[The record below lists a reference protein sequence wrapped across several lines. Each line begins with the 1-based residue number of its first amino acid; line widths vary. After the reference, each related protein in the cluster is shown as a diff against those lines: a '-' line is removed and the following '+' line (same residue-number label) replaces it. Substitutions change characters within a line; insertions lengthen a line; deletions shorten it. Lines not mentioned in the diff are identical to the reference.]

1 MPTEN
6 PNGYSFMMSWNTFLP
21 AKNLTIRDCTVVRSE
36 SRAVFGAQHGGGGAL
51 SGYRFENIIV
61 EGDVQRPFSI
71 TVATNPW
78 GGSADGTIRDV
89 VFRNVSFTGSGKSD
103 SVLKGHGPAAGPG
116 GMSNFSFVDLSIGGA
131 KVTSGAE
138 GHFDIDAATV
148 ANVSFT

>member
-71 TVATNPW
+71 SVATNPW

-89 VFRNVSFTGSGKSD
+89 VFR
-103 SVLKGHGPAAGPG
+103 
-116 GMSNFSFVDLSIGGA
+116 
-131 KVTSGAE
+131 
-138 GHFDIDAATV
+138 
-148 ANVSFT
+148 